1 MLHIYWLHIHDV
13 NLQFYHISK
22 LYWIEIWLLCGP
34 FECSELIAMLKTPA
48 LLHVAFSSQRQPADD
63 WLPPCSYKGINMGS
77 DNTQKNIWY
86 MQTKSQAIATSLQ
99 TYQLIQTAVN
109 KLQV

>member
-1 MLHIYWLHIHDV
+1 
-13 NLQFYHISK
+13 
-22 LYWIEIWLLCGP
+22 
-34 FECSELIAMLKTPA
+34 
-48 LLHVAFSSQRQPADD
+48 
-63 WLPPCSYKGINMGS
+63 MGS

-109 KLQV
+109 KLQVYKRPKRSKVCQKYPPMPLHHPQSKLLTRGRMDPYFHVIQAKF